1 MENTDSAAG
10 PAAQA
15 AAPAA
20 SGGLG
25 ADLLGALECLLFAA
39 ADPLTPAELAEML
52 EVEPARVAELATE
65 LASRCAG
72 RGLQIVQVAGGYQ
85 MCTRPEYGRFIARL
99 HEPERFRLSRA
110 ALETLA
116 IVAYRQPVTR
126 PEIEAI
132 RGVNVDGVISTLLQ
146 YRLIRECGR
155 KDAPGRPMLYGTTED
170 FLQHFGLN
178 TVRDL
183 PELDTLPVDESAVLA
198 EESAAGTEN
207 QTNVGQAPSPVI
219 PAQTQPGAAVPHLER
234 EAENQAA
241 GGGE

>member
-1 MENTDSAAG
+1 MDEDKLILKD
-10 PAAQA
+10 
-15 AAPAA
+15 
-20 SGGLG
+20 GGLKR
-25 ADLLGALECLLFAA
+25 ALECMLFVSPQPLSTKHIAESLEMDE
-39 ADPLTPAELAEML
+39 ADVESAVHELRL
-52 EVEPARVAELATE
+52 EYAD
-65 LASRCAG
+65 
-72 RGLQIVQVAGGYQ
+72 RGLQILRIAGGYQ

-116 IVAYRQPVTR
+116 IVAYRQPATR

-183 PELDTLPVDESAVLA
+183 PELDTLPVDESVL
-198 EESAAGTEN
+198 SAAEVSPLTEDVSPEALAKGEATAEGEN
-207 QTNVGQAPSPVI
+207 QVVEIETP
-219 PAQTQPGAAVPHLER
+219 TAAEPTE
-234 EAENQAA
+234 
-241 GGGE
+241 GGE

>member
-1 MENTDSAAG
+1 MENTDS
-10 PAAQA
+10 
-15 AAPAA
+15 
-20 SGGLG
+20 S
-25 ADLLGALECLLFAA
+25 DLLGALECLLFAA

-52 EVEPARVAELATE
+52 EVEPARVAELAAE
-65 LASRCAG
+65 LTHRCAG

-116 IVAYRQPVTR
+116 IVAYRQPATR

-183 PELDTLPVDESAVLA
+183 PELDTLPVDLSAEA
-198 EESAAGTEN
+198 SAKVDVVFVALDDVCHN
-207 QTNVGQAPSPVI
+207 RVFFLISILLLSSNSFFYLFDMKI
-219 PAQTQPGAAVPHLER
+219 DYMIIDWF
-234 EAENQAA
+234 
-241 GGGE
+241 